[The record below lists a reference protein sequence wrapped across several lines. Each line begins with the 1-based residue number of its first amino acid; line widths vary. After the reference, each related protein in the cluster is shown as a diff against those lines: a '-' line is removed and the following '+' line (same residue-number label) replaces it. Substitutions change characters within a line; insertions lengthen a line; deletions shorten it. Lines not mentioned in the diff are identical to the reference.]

1 MSESKLVPLLD
12 AIWKNE
18 PRLVN
23 RNETDFDQILTK
35 EVNNDRNEG
44 HTLEGF
50 ISYPNFYVVSDDI
63 SCGS

>member
-1 MSESKLVPLLD
+1 MSESKLISLLD

-18 PRLVN
+18 PRK
-23 RNETDFDQILTK
+23 ETDFDQILTK
-35 EVNNDRNEG
+35 EVKNDRNES

>member
-18 PRLVN
+18 HN
-23 RNETDFDQILTK
+23 RINETDFDQVLTN
-35 EVNNDRNEG
+35 EVKNDRNED

-50 ISYPNFYVVSDDI
+50 ISYPNFYVVSEDI
-63 SCGS
+63 SCGGG

>member
-18 PRLVN
+18 PTWR
-23 RNETDFDQILTK
+23 RNETNFDQILTK
-35 EVNNDRNEG
+35 EVKNDRNES

-50 ISYPNFYVVSDDI
+50 ISYPNFYVVSEDI
-63 SCGS
+63 SCGGG

>member
-1 MSESKLVPLLD
+1 MSESKLIPLLD

-18 PRLVN
+18 P

-35 EVNNDRNEG
+35 EVKNDRNES